1 MGPCGFYN
9 PINAFFFAFRG
20 IIINEKS
27 ENSYVYIDKSIF
39 WTQIAKKNTTFQR
52 FWPIF
57 VRFWP
62 LFYTPA
68 TVTTLFM
75 VVFDSRGIIVNEI
88 GGNSKL
94 IPSIFI
100 FIVFEASVYQ
110 QITGLSLTQTGTR
123 CSR

>member
-1 MGPCGFYN
+1 MHFLDAN
-9 PINAFFFAFRG
+9 S
-20 IIINEKS
+20 EK
-27 ENSYVYIDKSIF
+27 Y
-39 WTQIAKKNTTFQR
+39 ATFQR

-88 GGNSKL
+88 GGNSFAYINKN
-94 IPSIFI
+94 IFD
-100 FIVFEASVYQ
+100 VPTDNRPEPQPA
-110 QITGLSLTQTGTR
+110 
-123 CSR
+123 